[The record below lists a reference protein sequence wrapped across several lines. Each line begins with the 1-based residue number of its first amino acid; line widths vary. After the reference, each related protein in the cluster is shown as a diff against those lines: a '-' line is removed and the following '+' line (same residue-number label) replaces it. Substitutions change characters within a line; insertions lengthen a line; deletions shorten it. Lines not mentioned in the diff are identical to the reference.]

1 MIYIGNIHDIDI
13 LHRDWDKKYAIVRS
27 YKNQTC
33 IFEQKAILSPSTELF
48 FTYRKLIKY
57 CKWNKDSVDKYYV
70 PKFLQQMQGREEKDA
85 LNQLYVMSKTQ
96 NILLVCFC
104 ENEDLCHR
112 SIIAGLLSGA
122 GAEVQT
128 SSGHNYDKYWDMYH
142 NLCN

>member
-1 MIYIGNIHDIDI
+1 
-13 LHRDWDKKYAIVRS
+13 
-27 YKNQTC
+27 
-33 IFEQKAILSPSTELF
+33 
-48 FTYRKLIKY
+48 
-57 CKWNKDSVDKYYV
+57 
-70 PKFLQQMQGREEKDA
+70 MQGREEKDA

>member
-1 MIYIGNIHDIDI
+1 MILIYYIETGT
-13 LHRDWDKKYAIVRS
+13 
-27 YKNQTC
+27 KNML
-33 IFEQKAILSPSTELF
+33 LSEVIKTRHVYLSRKQF
-48 FTYRKLIKY
+48 FLTYRKLIKY
-57 CKWNKDSVDKYYV
+57 CKWNKDSFDKYYV